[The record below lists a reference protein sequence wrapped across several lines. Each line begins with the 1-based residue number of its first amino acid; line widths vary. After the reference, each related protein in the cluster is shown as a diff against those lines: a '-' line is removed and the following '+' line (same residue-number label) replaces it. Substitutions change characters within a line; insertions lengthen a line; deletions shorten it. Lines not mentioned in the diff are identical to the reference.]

1 MSTIALHPP
10 ARSHARRRPRPTAEA
25 RTATG
30 GQLRLTR
37 RGQVVVV
44 LAGLL
49 AALALAVAF
58 GAGSAATQEQGTA
71 VPTEI
76 HVVTTGE
83 TLWAIAEDLDAAVV
97 SEYAT
102 TRDLVDRIEQMNGL
116 ETANLQI
123 GQELRVPTA
132 E

>member
-10 ARSHARRRPRPTAEA
+10 VRGHAQRRTRPNAEP
-25 RTATG
+25 RTTTG
-30 GQLRLTR
+30 VQLRLTR

-49 AALALAVAF
+49 AALAIAVAF
-58 GAGSAATQEQGTA
+58 GAGSVATQEQGTP

-76 HVVTTGE
+76 HVVTAGE

-102 TRDLVDRIEQMNGL
+102 TRDLVDRIEQMNAL